1 MIYLKGEKEAFE
13 LVKAEFEGE
22 YTALLERMYS
32 TFRKKG
38 DTRDTG
44 SPIHHRQSPI
54 SMLSIAQAKCRRI
67 ESILSRP
74 GWEERRTSLE
84 AVIEEC
90 VDVANYVLYLA
101 ALCSLLAKEEQK

>member
-1 MIYLKGEKEAFE
+1 MIYLQSEIAAFE
-13 LVKAEFEGE
+13 QVKAEFADE

-44 SPIHHRQSPI
+44 SPIHHRQSPE

-74 GWEERRTSLE
+74 EWEERRTSLE
-84 AVIEEC
+84 DVIEEC

-101 ALCSLLAKEEQK
+101 SVCSLLKEEQK